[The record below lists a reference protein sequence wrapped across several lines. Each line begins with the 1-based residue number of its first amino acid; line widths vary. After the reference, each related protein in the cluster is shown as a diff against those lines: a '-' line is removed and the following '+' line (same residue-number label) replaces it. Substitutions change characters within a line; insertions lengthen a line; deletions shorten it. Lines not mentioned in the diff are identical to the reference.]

1 MQFSFMIL
9 EGRAGPLPPDP
20 EISLNS
26 ADLSEPSLFSLL
38 TSQPGDHSLEKKKK
52 KSLLHL
58 TGLCQESFTV
68 SPRHCVSSSELLRCE
83 HDWIAGGGG
92 GHGHRRGCH
101 VL

>member
-9 EGRAGPLPPDP
+9 ESRAGPLPPDP

-26 ADLSEPSLFSLL
+26 ADLSEASLFSLL

-52 KSLLHL
+52 SFLHL